1 MVQLIQPS
9 TKPAAERRFGIV
21 AARFNAEITDAML
34 DGAVQVLQDAGVPAS
49 SIDVVRVPG
58 AYELPIAC
66 RAFVRSERFDAVIA
80 LGCVIRGETPHFDF
94 VAGEAA
100 RGCMQLGLES
110 GVPVVFGVLT
120 TDTLAQARHR
130 SAPDLRSGSD
140 GGTEGSEEKITPRSN
155 KGAESAQVALEMT
168 ALLEQIR

>member
-9 TKPAAERRFGIV
+9 AKPAAERRFGIV

-34 DGAVQVLQDAGVPAS
+34 DGAVQVLENAGVPTS

-58 AYELPIAC
+58 AFEIPIAC
-66 RAFVRSERFDAVIA
+66 RAFIRSERFDAVIA
-80 LGCVIRGETPHFDF
+80 LGCIIRGETPHFDF
-94 VAGEAA
+94 VAGETA

-110 GVPVVFGVLT
+110 GIPVVFGVLT
-120 TDTLAQARHR
+120 ADTLAQARHR
-130 SAPDLRSGSD
+130 SATDLLSGSD
-140 GGTEGSEEKITPRSN
+140 SGTEDSEEKVTPRSN

-168 ALLEQIR
+168 ALLEQIQ

>member
-34 DGAVQVLQDAGVPAS
+34 DGAVQVLQDAGVPAT

-130 SAPDLRSGSD
+130 AAPNLRSGSD
-140 GGTEGSEEKITPRSN
+140 GGTEGSKEKVTPRSN
-155 KGAESAQVALEMT
+155 KGAESAQVALEMS
-168 ALLEQIR
+168 ALLEQI